1 LIWIKLLRPGSDMA
15 DPKNCVACRAANRWV
30 RERITARTD
39 AAKKIYA
46 LLRELEEERGSTSV
60 WRTRDLMAGI
70 MAEDLKARWFEG
82 EPSYTPWLDPLGS
95 AVLLRALPTVSS
107 DGRLS
112 SMTLIAPIHNADK
125 KLFNSADYRWPPL

>member
-1 LIWIKLLRPGSDMA
+1 VDKTTTRNRARPPKILSLNDLDLRTNA
-15 DPKNCVACRAANRWV
+15 
-30 RERITARTD
+30 E
-39 AAKKIYA
+39 KKIYA

-112 SMTLIAPIHNADK
+112 SMT
-125 KLFNSADYRWPPL
+125 